1 MTSAIDELHLSLKE
15 RLGVTSIVVTHD
27 LKSAYRVCDRIALHY
42 GGQIVEIGTREEII
56 NSPNPVVQQF
66 IRGEAHGPMSLV

>member
-1 MTSAIDELHLSLKE
+1 MLFRSISDRGL

-42 GGQIVEIGTREEII
+42 GGQIVEIGSREDII

-66 IRGEAHGPMSLV
+66 IRGEAHGPMTLV